1 MCFKLLGHCNRFTF
15 LFFIFHDFLYV
26 LIYLIDHV
34 YISLAFDFWPF
45 GGGGGD
51 TVFSIWF
58 LASAFLHIVL

>member
-45 GGGGGD
+45 GGGGGG
-51 TVFSIWF
+51 IQY
-58 LASAFLHIVL
+58 LAFGFWHLLYCI